1 MYAFEELT
9 NRQRDEL
16 LTILIKKWGGNSLT
30 LAEEL
35 RVDQL
40 LEQIYYDD

>member
-1 MYAFEELT
+1 MYALEELT

-16 LTILIKKWGGNSLT
+16 LNILIKKWNGDQPTVG
-30 LAEEL
+30 EEL
-35 RVDQL
+35 RIDQL